1 MTTILLLSMS
11 RVTRHSKRALVVDR
25 HDHWLA
31 QSGGLPKSVPYYD
44 YYHYYDD
51 CHYYDNDRACMSGTS
66 ATAAAARVACASR
79 SPGHKDNDDQGRLS
93 RATVLA
99 AMTSTHKDPSRK
111 PQTTACNAYNV
122 CIQCVH
128 TRDNVVGL
136 HARSVG
142 PLEYQTN
149 VSLSGRPI
157 LGQAKIVV
165 WYNQQPQQQ
174 QQQPHPHTTQ
184 HNTTNQP
191 ELECLHGGWAKRNL
205 WLGRAPRRVTRW
217 RTVAGRSSSPSHLST
232 ASG

>member
-1 MTTILLLSMS
+1 MS

-174 QQQPHPHTTQ
+174 QQPHPHTTQ
-184 HNTTNQP
+184 HNTTNP
-191 ELECLHGGWAKRNL
+191 SWNVSMVGGRNETS
-205 WLGRAPRRVTRW
+205 GS
-217 RTVAGRSSSPSHLST
+217 AGRPGGSRAGARSRGGQALPPTYPQRAGS
-232 ASG
+232 